1 MGFLFN
7 GKTYIV
13 KIDSVI
19 CDAPARAF
27 IKCIRPHSAYNSC
40 ERCMQRG
47 KWCNKVT
54 LPNLEA
60 PPITDLSFIERHYS
74 DHHVGS
80 SPLEHLGCG
89 MVTEFPLEYMHLV
102 CLGVMRRL
110 LFQWIHGPRGDCK
123 LSQLQSSMIS
133 NNVAVIRKHISR
145 EFSRKPLSLLE
156 YKKWKAT
163 ELRQFLLYTGPVVL
177 KTILKDTIYSNFL
190 DLSVA
195 IQILLSPNLLSKNIA
210 YAEQFLK
217 YFVVTF
223 SKLYGENQ
231 LVYNIHFLIHL
242 PSDAK
247 HCGVLDNISAFQ
259 YESYL
264 GRLKK
269 LVHKPQNPTGQ
280 IVRRIIEGH
289 CNINDNT
296 SNKKEPMLKRIHL
309 DGPIPVD

>member
-1 MGFLFN
+1 
-7 GKTYIV
+7 
-13 KIDSVI
+13 
-19 CDAPARAF
+19 
-27 IKCIRPHSAYNSC
+27 
-40 ERCMQRG
+40 MQRG

-123 LSQLQSSMIS
+123 LSQLKLSMTS
-133 NNVAVIRKHISR
+133 NNLAVIRKHIPR
-145 EFSRKPLSLLE
+145 EFSRKPRSLSE

-195 IQILLSPNLLSKNIA
+195 IRILLSPNLLSKNIA
-210 YAEQFLK
+210 YAEQLLK

-231 LVYNIHFLIHL
+231 LVYNIHSLIHL
-242 PSDAK
+242 PSDPK
-247 HCGVLDNISAFQ
+247 HYCVLDNISAFQ

-269 LVHKPQNPTGQ
+269 LVHQPQNPTGQ

-309 DGPIPVD
+309 DGSIPVD

>member
-1 MGFLFN
+1 MILWPILGSLKECPLSRPFPIAIYSSTKKPTPLDEYLNDFVSEMNSLKQYGFLFN

-13 KIDSVI
+13 KIDAVI

-27 IKCIRPHSAYNSC
+27 IKCTRPNSAYNSC

-60 PPITDLSFIERHYS
+60 PPITDLTFIERHYS

-89 MVTEFPLEYMHLV
+89 MVTEFPLEYIHLV

-123 LSQLQSSMIS
+123 PSQLQLSMIPNS
-133 NNVAVIRKHISR
+133 LAVIRKHIPR
-145 EFSRKPLSLLE
+145 EFSTKPRSLSE
-156 YKKWKAT
+156 CKKWKAT

-195 IQILLSPNLLSKNIA
+195 IRILLSPNLLSKNIA
-210 YAEQFLK
+210 YAEQLLK

-231 LVYNIHFLIHL
+231 QNNLLLIQL
-242 PSDAK
+242 
-247 HCGVLDNISAFQ
+247 
-259 YESYL
+259 
-264 GRLKK
+264 
-269 LVHKPQNPTGQ
+269 
-280 IVRRIIEGH
+280 
-289 CNINDNT
+289 
-296 SNKKEPMLKRIHL
+296 
-309 DGPIPVD
+309 